1 MKTLQN
7 VRKQKDFQLC
17 TKWVGDVAKSFVGN
31 PFFKSSNIFKESPV
45 GIELFKTKYL
55 LNEPISIGTAIMDI
69 SKCLMYEFHYGHMKQ
84 NFGTEAQLMYTDGDN
99 LFYKI
104 HNKVNNETILNDS
117 DVFEKL
123 GNSGIPR
130 LLQIRNK
137 SSVITEFVR
146 LQSTMFG
153 IRLKD
158 RNPIKKA
165 KYAKCNIES
174 KNVNYDNYLH
184 CLTSLCTLNNPK

>member
-1 MKTLQN
+1 MLRSKKIFN
-7 VRKQKDFQLC
+7 C
-17 TKWVGDVAKSFVGN
+17 A

-174 KNVNYDNYLH
+174 KNLNYDNYLH